1 MIRPE
6 ADLIFNLLSI
16 GQQGVG
22 KTVFLASSY
31 SELNNS
37 RQEVVACQDRS
48 QQHLEDILNDIQR
61 GQYPPPT
68 QTSRQFHFR
77 LKQTG
82 SPQTLCQL
90 RWWDFPGRSSQ
101 ISNPDFQQAIL
112 DSHGCCVLIN
122 AEALMHQP
130 TYLQTLEEIV
140 QQVLTIGFLANQ
152 HGLDYPFALIL
163 TQCDRLEPDE
173 ERFIEPKLSPLV
185 SRLDGVIHYKT
196 FLGAVPLV
204 QGASRDHSAA
214 MPMLWLLSQ
223 LTQSHRQPPNLGSQL
238 RQSLAAGRTLWSS
251 SRNESPTVRRYMSI
265 LALANVSL
273 QALTVI
279 EKRVEDHPDDL
290 HEQLTLARFYESR
303 GQKQTAE
310 TIYDHILTQQNN
322 NLKALMS
329 KALLRSEQGDVETA
343 RKLLS
348 QAQKLAPNDTWKAK
362 IEAIASA
369 AFRQRPQITGDSETQ

>member
-61 GQYPPPT
+61 GQYPPQT

-77 LKQTG
+77 LKQIG

-90 RWWDFPGRSSQ
+90 HWWDFPGRSSQ

-122 AEALMHQP
+122 AEALMHEP
-130 TYLQTLEEIV
+130 TYLQSLEEIV

-173 ERFIEPKLSPLV
+173 ERFIEPKLSPLI
-185 SRLDGVIHYKT
+185 SRLDGVTHYKT
-196 FLGAVPLV
+196 FLSAVPLV
-204 QGASRDHSAA
+204 QGASREHSAA
-214 MPMLWLLSQ
+214 MPVLWLLSQ
-223 LTQSHRQPPNLGSQL
+223 LTQSHRQSPNLGSQL

-279 EKRVEDHPDDL
+279 EKRVEANPDDL
-290 HEQLTLARFYESR
+290 HEQLTLARFHESR

-310 TIYDHILTQQNN
+310 SIYDRILTQQNN

-329 KALLRSEQGDVETA
+329 KALLRSEQGDIETA
-343 RKLLS
+343 KKLLS
-348 QAQKLAPNDTWKAK
+348 QAQKLAPNDTWKVK

>member
-37 RQEVVACQDRS
+37 RHQGVEVACQDRS
-48 QQHLEDILNDIQR
+48 QQYLEDILNDIQR

-68 QTSRQFHFR
+68 QTSTQFHFR

-82 SPQTLCQL
+82 SLQTLCQL
-90 RWWDFPGRSSQ
+90 RWWDFPGQSSQ

-112 DSHGCCVLIN
+112 SSHGCCVLIN
-122 AEALMHQP
+122 AEALMHKP
-130 TYLQTLEEIV
+130 TYLQSLEEIV

-152 HGLDYPFALIL
+152 HGLDYPFALSV
-163 TQCDRLEPDE
+163 TQCDRLEPDQE
-173 ERFIEPKLSPLV
+173 PLIEQKLGPFV
-185 SRLDGVIHYKT
+185 SRLDAVIRYKT
-196 FLGAVPLV
+196 FFCAVPLV
-204 QGASRDHSAA
+204 QGSRHHSAA
-214 MPMLWLLSQ
+214 MPVLWLLSQ
-223 LTQSHRQPPNLGSQL
+223 LTQSHRQSPNLGSKL
-238 RQSLAAGRTLWSS
+238 RQSLAAGQKLWSS

-273 QALTVI
+273 QALPVI
-279 EKRVEDHPDDL
+279 EKRVEAHPDDL

-310 TIYDHILTQQNN
+310 SIYDRILTQHNN

-362 IEAIASA
+362 IEAIAGAVS
-369 AFRQRPQITGDSETQ
+369 QRPQIAGDGETQ

>member
-31 SELNNS
+31 SELNNQP
-37 RQEVVACQDRS
+37 REGIEIACQDRS
-48 QQHLEDILNDIQR
+48 GQHLEDILNNIKR

-68 QTSRQFHFR
+68 QTNRQFSLR

-90 RWWDFPGRSSQ
+90 RWWDFPGQSSQ
-101 ISNPDFQQAIL
+101 ISNPDYQQAIL
-112 DSHGCCVLIN
+112 GSHGCCVLIN
-122 AEALMHQP
+122 AEALMHEP
-130 TYLQTLEEIV
+130 TYLQSLEEIV

-163 TQCDRLEPDE
+163 TQCDRLEPNE
-173 ERFIEPKLSPLV
+173 EPFIAQKLQPLV

-214 MPMLWLLSQ
+214 MPVLWLLSQ
-223 LTQSHRQPPNLGSQL
+223 LTQSHRQLPNLGSQL

-273 QALTVI
+273 QALPVI
-279 EKRVEDHPDDL
+279 EKRVEAHPDDL

-310 TIYDHILTQQNN
+310 SIYDRILTQQNN

-329 KALLRSEQGDVETA
+329 KALLRSEQGDIETA

-348 QAQKLAPNDTWKAK
+348 QAQKLAPNADWKAK
-362 IEAIASA
+362 IEAIASQS
-369 AFRQRPQITGDSETQ
+369 FSRPQIAGDGET